1 MRDIDQTIIKFDYE
15 KNFKN
20 DDFYLSKSNKH
31 VFDFLNVWPKWERNF
46 LNITGEKLSGKT
58 HLINIFLHK
67 NKGIKF
73 EGKSLENEDFYL
85 SKSNKHVFDFLN
97 LWPKWERNFVNV
109 TGEKLCGKTHLMN
122 IFLHKNKGIKFEAKS
137 LKNDHLKN
145 IKIYE
150 NIIIENLSSDVNE
163 RLLYSL
169 LNLIEQDNKFIIVTS
184 KEPIIKIGFDLKD
197 LRSRAKNFILLN
209 IEKPDDELIFAII
222 LKNLSDRQISLDDK
236 FIEFIIKRIERS
248 YSKIYDFIYKID
260 QLSLKKKKSIDFK
273 IIKEVLG
280 E

>member
-1 MRDIDQTIIKFDYE
+1 MRDLDQTIIKFDYD
-15 KNFKN
+15 KNFQN
-20 DDFYLSKSNKH
+20 DDFFLSKSNKH
-31 VFDFLNVWPKWERNF
+31 VFDFLC
-46 LNITGEKLSGKT
+46 
-58 HLINIFLHK
+58 
-67 NKGIKF
+67 
-73 EGKSLENEDFYL
+73 
-85 SKSNKHVFDFLN
+85 

-109 TGEKLCGKTHLMN
+109 IGEKLSGKTHLMN
-122 IFLHKNKGIKFEAKS
+122 IFLQKNKGIKLEGKS
-137 LKNDHLKN
+137 LQNDDLKK

-150 NIIIENLSSDVNE
+150 NIIIENLSSDVDE
-163 RLLYSL
+163 KLLYSL
-169 LNLIEQDNKFIIVTS
+169 FNLIEQDNKFIIATS
-184 KEPIIKIGFDLKD
+184 AKPIVNISFDLKD
-197 LRSRAKNFILLN
+197 LKSRAKNFILLN

-222 LKNLSDRQISLDDK
+222 LKNLSDRQISLDNK

>member
-1 MRDIDQTIIKFDYE
+1 MRDLDQTIIKFDYD

-31 VFDFLNVWPKWERNF
+31 VFNF
-46 LNITGEKLSGKT
+46 LNI
-58 HLINIFLHK
+58 
-67 NKGIKF
+67 
-73 EGKSLENEDFYL
+73 
-85 SKSNKHVFDFLN
+85 
-97 LWPKWERNFVNV
+97 WPKWERNFVNV
-109 TGEKLCGKTHLMN
+109 TGEKLSGKTHLMN
-122 IFLHKNKGIKFEAKS
+122 IFLNKNKGIKFEANS
-137 LKNDHLKN
+137 LQNDDLKN

-150 NIIIENLSSDVNE
+150 NIVIENLSLDVNE
-163 RLLYSL
+163 KLLYSL

-184 KEPIIKIGFDLKD
+184 TEPIANISFDLKD
-197 LRSRAKNFILLN
+197 LQSRAKNFILLN

>member
-1 MRDIDQTIIKFDYE
+1 MRDIDQTIIKFDYD

-31 VFDFLNVWPKWERNF
+31 IFDFLN
-46 LNITGEKLSGKT
+46 I
-58 HLINIFLHK
+58 
-67 NKGIKF
+67 
-73 EGKSLENEDFYL
+73 
-85 SKSNKHVFDFLN
+85 
-97 LWPKWERNFVNV
+97 WPKWERNFVNV
-109 TGEKLCGKTHLMN
+109 IGEKFSGKTHLMN
-122 IFLHKNKGIKFEAKS
+122 IFLNKNKGIKLEGKS
-137 LKNDHLKN
+137 LENGDLKK

-150 NIIIENLSSDVNE
+150 NIVIENLSSDVDE
-163 RLLYSL
+163 KLLYSL
-169 LNLIEQDNKFIIVTS
+169 FNLIEQDNKFTIVTS
-184 KEPIIKIGFDLKD
+184 VKPIVDITFDLKD
-197 LRSRAKNFILLN
+197 LKSRAKNFILLN

-236 FIEFIIKRIERS
+236 FIEFIVKRIERS

>member
-1 MRDIDQTIIKFDYE
+1 MRDLDQVVIKFDYD
-15 KNFKN
+15 KNFK
-20 DDFYLSKSNKH
+20 
-31 VFDFLNVWPKWERNF
+31 
-46 LNITGEKLSGKT
+46 
-58 HLINIFLHK
+58 
-67 NKGIKF
+67 
-73 EGKSLENEDFYL
+73 NEDFYL

-97 LWPKWERNFVNV
+97 IWPKWEKNFVNV
-109 TGEKLCGKTHLMN
+109 IGEKLSGKTHLMN
-122 IFLHKNKGIKFEAKS
+122 IFLQKNKGIKVEAKS
-137 LKNDHLKN
+137 LQNDDLKK

-150 NIIIENLSSDVNE
+150 NIVIENLSSEVNE
-163 RLLYSL
+163 KLLYSL
-169 LNLIEQDNKFIIVTS
+169 FNLIEQDNKFIIITS
-184 KEPIIKIGFDLKD
+184 TKPIVNIPFDLKD
-197 LRSRAKNFILLN
+197 LKSRAKNFILLN

-236 FIEFIIKRIERS
+236 FIGFIIKRIERS

>member
-1 MRDIDQTIIKFDYE
+1 MRDLDQTIIKFDYD

-31 VFDFLNVWPKWERNF
+31 VFDFLN
-46 LNITGEKLSGKT
+46 I
-58 HLINIFLHK
+58 
-67 NKGIKF
+67 
-73 EGKSLENEDFYL
+73 
-85 SKSNKHVFDFLN
+85 
-97 LWPKWERNFVNV
+97 WPKWERNFVNV
-109 TGEKLCGKTHLMN
+109 TGEKLSGKTHLMN
-122 IFLHKNKGIKFEAKS
+122 IFLNKNKGIKFEAKL
-137 LKNDHLKN
+137 LKNDDLKN

-150 NIIIENLSSDVNE
+150 NIVIENLSSDINE

-184 KEPIIKIGFDLKD
+184 TEPIVNIGFDLKD
-197 LRSRAKNFILLN
+197 LQSRAKNFILLN
-209 IEKPDDELIFAII
+209 IEKPDDDLIFAII

-236 FIEFIIKRIERS
+236 FIEFIVKRIERS

>member
-1 MRDIDQTIIKFDYE
+1 MRDLDQTIIKFDYD

-31 VFDFLNVWPKWERNF
+31 VFDFLN
-46 LNITGEKLSGKT
+46 I
-58 HLINIFLHK
+58 
-67 NKGIKF
+67 
-73 EGKSLENEDFYL
+73 
-85 SKSNKHVFDFLN
+85 
-97 LWPKWERNFVNV
+97 WPKWERNFVNI
-109 TGEKLCGKTHLMN
+109 TGEKLSGKTHLMN
-122 IFLHKNKGIKFEAKS
+122 IFLHKNKGIKFEGKF
-137 LKNDHLKN
+137 LKNKDLKK

-150 NIIIENLSSDVNE
+150 NIVIENLSSDVDE
-163 RLLYSL
+163 KLLYSL
-169 LNLIEQDNKFIIVTS
+169 FNLIEQDNKFIIVTS
-184 KEPIIKIGFDLKD
+184 IKPIVNITFELKD
-197 LRSRAKNFILLN
+197 LKSRAKNFILLN
-209 IEKPDDELIFAII
+209 IEKPDDDLIFAII

-236 FIEFIIKRIERS
+236 FIEFIVKRIERS

>member
-1 MRDIDQTIIKFDYE
+1 MRDLDQTLIKFDND
-15 KNFKN
+15 KNFK
-20 DDFYLSKSNKH
+20 
-31 VFDFLNVWPKWERNF
+31 
-46 LNITGEKLSGKT
+46 
-58 HLINIFLHK
+58 
-67 NKGIKF
+67 
-73 EGKSLENEDFYL
+73 NEDFYL

-97 LWPKWERNFVNV
+97 KWPKWERNFVNV
-109 TGEKLCGKTHLMN
+109 SGEKLSGKTHLMN
-122 IFLHKNKGIKFEAKS
+122 IFLQKNKGIKFEGKS
-137 LKNDHLKN
+137 LQNDDLKK

-150 NIIIENLSSDVNE
+150 NIVIENLSSEVNE
-163 RLLYSL
+163 KLLYSL
-169 LNLIEQDNKFIIVTS
+169 FNLIEQDNKFIIITS
-184 KEPIIKIGFDLKD
+184 TKPIVNIPFDLKD
-197 LRSRAKNFILLN
+197 LKSRAKNFILLN

-236 FIEFIIKRIERS
+236 FIGFIIKRIERS

>member
-1 MRDIDQTIIKFDYE
+1 MRELDQTIIKFDYD
-15 KNFKN
+15 KNYKN

-31 VFDFLNVWPKWERNF
+31 VFDFLN
-46 LNITGEKLSGKT
+46 T
-58 HLINIFLHK
+58 
-67 NKGIKF
+67 
-73 EGKSLENEDFYL
+73 
-85 SKSNKHVFDFLN
+85 
-97 LWPKWERNFVNV
+97 WPKWERNFVNV
-109 TGEKLCGKTHLMN
+109 TGEKFSGKTHLMN
-122 IFLHKNKGIKFEAKS
+122 IFLNKNKGIKIEGKFLENDD
-137 LKNDHLKN
+137 LKK

-150 NIIIENLSSDVNE
+150 NIVIENLSSDVDE
-163 RLLYSL
+163 KLLYSL
-169 LNLIEQDNKFIIVTS
+169 FNLIEQDNKFIIVTS
-184 KEPIIKIGFDLKD
+184 LKPIVNITFDLKD
-197 LRSRAKNFILLN
+197 LKSRAKNFILLN

-236 FIEFIIKRIERS
+236 FIEFIVKRIERS